1 MRLWQ
6 RRWYEILDLARA
18 TAYSL
23 TRDHAKADDIAA
35 MTVERILRYDGD
47 EEQGISDAFVIT
59 TVRNLVIDDARKAT
73 RHRESAG
80 PVEDADEMSIVEP
93 ERAYVYLASLGL
105 SPSAWHTKYERMRR
119 QMEVSHSM
127 LTSLGEADR
136 RLVILSLQGVPS
148 AEIAE
153 ELGYASADVVRQK
166 RKRIY
171 ARLRRDFGE
180 QRSESL
186 FD

>member
-47 EEQGISDAFVIT
+47 EEQGISDAFVVT
-59 TVRNLVIDDARKAT
+59 TVRNLVIDDARKET
-73 RHRESAG
+73 RHRGAAQA
-80 PVEDADEMSIVEP
+80 VEDADELSIVEP

-105 SPSAWHTKYERMRR
+105 SPSAWHTKHERMRR
-119 QMEVSHSM
+119 QMEVSRSM
-127 LTSLGEADR
+127 LTSLGETDR
-136 RLVILSLQGVPS
+136 RLVALSLQGVPS
-148 AEIAE
+148 LEIAE

-166 RKRIY
+166 RHRIY
-171 ARLRRDFGE
+171 ARLRRDFSE
-180 QRSESL
+180 QRSDSL
-186 FD
+186 FE

>member
-1 MRLWQ
+1 MTLWQ

-35 MTVERILRYDGD
+35 MTVERILRYEGD
-47 EEQGISDAFVIT
+47 EEQGISDAFVVT
-59 TVRNLVIDDARKAT
+59 TVRNLVIDDTRKAT
-73 RHRESAG
+73 RHRQSAG
-80 PVEDADEMSIVEP
+80 PVEDADELSIVEP

-105 SPSAWHTKYERMRR
+105 SPSAWHTQHERMRR
-119 QMEVSHSM
+119 QMELTSSM
-127 LTSLGEADR
+127 LASLDKVDR
-136 RLVILSLQGVPS
+136 RLVVLSLQGVAS

-166 RKRIY
+166 RHRIY
-171 ARLRRDFGE
+171 ARLRHDFGE
-180 QRSESL
+180 YNSSSL